1 MTLVSTV
8 RETRSALNK
17 QVFGAESLEAAAIPP
32 FIEGTNVSAVIPTG
46 I

>member
-8 RETRSALNK
+8 RETLSALNK

-32 FIEGTNVSAVIPTG
+32 FIEGMNVSVVILTG